1 MSRLKNK
8 DLPNFNPAS
17 VTNEICLRQ
26 NFNPNGRMFPL
37 GLKLGSVSPQEV
49 PKKGPE
55 TCILDKKSGTCW
67 GQMLPAKIRE
77 AFGNQAQISPAF
89 GHE

>member
-1 MSRLKNK
+1 M
-8 DLPNFNPAS
+8 PNFNPAS
-17 VTNEICLRQ
+17 VTNGIQ
-26 NFNPNGRMFPL
+26 
-37 GLKLGSVSPQEV
+37 KLDPRKS

-77 AFGNQAQISPAF
+77 AFGNQASLYLLWRVEMIQLIYM
-89 GHE
+89 G